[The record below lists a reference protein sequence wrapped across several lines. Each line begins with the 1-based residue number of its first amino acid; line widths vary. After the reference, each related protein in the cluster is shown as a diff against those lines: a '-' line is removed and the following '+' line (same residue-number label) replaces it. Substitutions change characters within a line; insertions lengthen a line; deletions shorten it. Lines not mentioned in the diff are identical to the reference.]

1 MTIKRGGH
9 TFAGV
14 DKPIRT
20 PNHKSGKSHAVVIK
34 QGDGFRL
41 IRFGM
46 QGAKTKPPRKG
57 ESEADK
63 AKRRSFKARHAK
75 NIAKG
80 KTSAAYW
87 ADKVMAEEP
96 IKPNPPVDTAAL
108 IAEVEALRKSK
119 AELLDDYKKAKEA
132 AKAVP
137 QDVDVNALIAFKQK
151 KEQEELEAKGRY
163 EEATE
168 KLAAQYRQAEEA
180 KNQRIQELEKRQRE
194 LEVEAPAVTALAD
207 VVHDPQYVL
216 SRLNKDQ
223 LSRDPD
229 GTVVVVD
236 GYNRTSVKEWAQQNM
251 PQWVQKNPRPQG
263 GGATTTKVTAD
274 VVTGES
280 NPFARESFNLTE
292 QARLYRTDINKYNML
307 KNAVSG

>member
-1 MTIKRGGH
+1 
-9 TFAGV
+9 
-14 DKPIRT
+14 
-20 PNHKSGKSHAVVIK
+20 
-34 QGDGFRL
+34 
-41 IRFGM
+41 
-46 QGAKTKPPRKG
+46 
-57 ESEADK
+57 
-63 AKRRSFKARHAK
+63 
-75 NIAKG
+75 
-80 KTSAAYW
+80 
-87 ADKVMAEEP
+87 MAEEP

-168 KLAAQYRQAEEA
+168 KLAAQYRQAEES

-223 LSRDPD
+223 LSREPD

-274 VVTGES
+274 VITGES

>member
-1 MTIKRGGH
+1 
-9 TFAGV
+9 
-14 DKPIRT
+14 
-20 PNHKSGKSHAVVIK
+20 
-34 QGDGFRL
+34 
-41 IRFGM
+41 
-46 QGAKTKPPRKG
+46 
-57 ESEADK
+57 
-63 AKRRSFKARHAK
+63 
-75 NIAKG
+75 
-80 KTSAAYW
+80 
-87 ADKVMAEEP
+87 MAEEP

-137 QDVDVNALIAFKQK
+137 QDVDVNALKQK

-168 KLAAQYRQAEEA
+168 KLAAQYRQAEES

-216 SRLNKDQ
+216 SRLNKEQ

-236 GYNRTSVKEWAQQNM
+236 GYNRTSVKDWAQQNM
-251 PQWVQKNPRPQG
+251 PTWVQKNPRPQG

>member
-1 MTIKRGGH
+1 
-9 TFAGV
+9 
-14 DKPIRT
+14 
-20 PNHKSGKSHAVVIK
+20 
-34 QGDGFRL
+34 
-41 IRFGM
+41 
-46 QGAKTKPPRKG
+46 
-57 ESEADK
+57 
-63 AKRRSFKARHAK
+63 
-75 NIAKG
+75 
-80 KTSAAYW
+80 
-87 ADKVMAEEP
+87 MAEEP

-216 SRLNKDQ
+216 SRLNKEQ

-236 GYNRTSVKEWAQQNM
+236 GYNRTSVREWAQQNM

>member
-1 MTIKRGGH
+1 
-9 TFAGV
+9 
-14 DKPIRT
+14 
-20 PNHKSGKSHAVVIK
+20 
-34 QGDGFRL
+34 
-41 IRFGM
+41 
-46 QGAKTKPPRKG
+46 
-57 ESEADK
+57 
-63 AKRRSFKARHAK
+63 
-75 NIAKG
+75 
-80 KTSAAYW
+80 
-87 ADKVMAEEP
+87 MAEEP

-168 KLAAQYRQAEEA
+168 KLAAQYRQAEES

-216 SRLNKDQ
+216 SRLNKEQ

-274 VVTGES
+274 VVTGET

-307 KNAVSG
+307 KNAVNG